1 MDKIFRGLFDSET
14 LAVITPGQ
22 FLLCIATALLI
33 GAFLAVVASYKA
45 KHTQSF
51 LVTLAFLPAIVCM
64 VILMV
69 NGNVG
74 ASVAVAGA
82 FSLVRFRSVPG
93 TAREIGVIFLA
104 MAAGLT
110 CGMGYLGYG
119 VLFSF
124 LLGMLLLLTSAIIDR
139 QDRKKPQENLLRI
152 TIPEDLNYN
161 TAFDEI
167 FERYMKKWELLSAK
181 TTNLGSMYKL
191 TYQVILTDPDRE
203 KEMIDELRCRN
214 GNLEIMLARREAN
227 EIAL

>member
-1 MDKIFRGLFDSET
+1 MNTFFKGLFDSET

-22 FLLCIATALLI
+22 FLLCIAVALVI
-33 GAFLAVVASYKA
+33 GAFLAAVYSYKT

-51 LVTLAFLPAIVCM
+51 VITLAFLPAIVCM

-93 TAREIGVIFLA
+93 TAKEIGVIFLA
-104 MAAGLT
+104 MAAGLA
-110 CGMGYLGYG
+110 CGMGYLAYAG
-119 VLFSF
+119 LFSF
-124 LLGMLLLLTSAIIDR
+124 ILGLLLLFTNRIM
-139 QDRKKPQENLLRI
+139 DRKAETQENILRI

-161 TAFDEI
+161 TVFDEV
-167 FERYMKKWELLSAK
+167 FENYTTKCELISAK

-191 TYQVILTDPDRE
+191 TYQVILADPQKE

-214 GNLEIMLARREAN
+214 GNLEIMISRQEVNELA
-227 EIAL
+227 L